1 MATEIQE
8 DCLGLIINPTLINP
22 ITSNPI
28 DLTTAT
34 SILFRFLPPT
44 SGATVI
50 EEAGSVDGDPTL
62 GKVLFSNDS
71 DQFSVPGTWKYQV
84 KITFAGGIV
93 FYSTISKIKVKANL

>member
-8 DCLGLIINPTLINP
+8 DCLGLTINPTLINP
-22 ITSNPI
+22 ITGDPI

-34 SILFRFLPPT
+34 TITFRFLSPT
-44 SGATVI
+44 AGTSVI
-50 EEAGSVDGDPTL
+50 EENGTVDGDPTL

-84 KITFAGGIV
+84 KIIFTGGIV